1 MINPRQISTMSDL
14 RFNTKSVLNKSEDE
28 PVFLFHRSTPKG
40 VLLSWKHY
48 QIIIDQLED
57 YHLSLRTEEFE
68 KEDKKNVKWVGASMV
83 KKILKGKKQ

>member
-1 MINPRQISTMSDL
+1 MSDL

-48 QIIIDQLED
+48 QTIIDQLED
-57 YHLSLRTEEFE
+57 YHLSLRAEEFE
-68 KEDKKNVKWVGASMV
+68 KEDKKNVKWVSASMV